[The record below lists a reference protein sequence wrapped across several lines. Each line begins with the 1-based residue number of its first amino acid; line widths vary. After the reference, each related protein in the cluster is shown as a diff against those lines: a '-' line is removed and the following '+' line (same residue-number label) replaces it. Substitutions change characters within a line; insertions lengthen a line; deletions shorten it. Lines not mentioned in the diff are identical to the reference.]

1 MNKTSFE
8 TITERLNLGFR
19 RRVPKILQTEAA
31 ECGLASLA
39 MVFHYHGLQIDLSS
53 LRSQFGISTRGVT
66 LTTLINIA
74 TTLKF
79 KTRAVALELDE
90 LNALKTPC
98 ILHWDMN
105 HFVVLVNVKKN
116 KITIHD
122 PAFGQRVMNF
132 AEVSKHFTGIALE
145 VWPGSEFVPIK
156 KQNKLRIISL
166 LTNIQG
172 IKSTLSKI
180 FFLSL
185 VIEAINILLPVGTQL
200 IMDHVIIAQD
210 HSLLKIICYGLLF
223 FILFRVSVSTL
234 RSWTSI
240 TMEAFVDVQWKSG
253 VFDHLM
259 KLPLAYF
266 EKRKLGDIQSRF
278 GSLSVIRTTFTQN
291 VINSIIDTIM
301 LVSVFIMM
309 LLYGNWLVWV
319 VLGFTIIYIIIRF
332 ITYQYFR
339 QLSEEQIVKDARAN
353 SHFMETL
360 YSINTLK
367 ALGLCDSRAKSWL
380 NLNIDTLNSNTRLN
394 KIGSIFN
401 IVKAF
406 ISTSEQIIILW
417 LGASLVID
425 NHMTLGM
432 FVAFNS
438 YRGQFA
444 DRASNLIDMA
454 MKLRMLNLHN
464 ERIADIVLTD
474 TEKETPDRDLGFSGK
489 AVNLTIHDLHYQYDS
504 LSKPIIS
511 GFNLHINAGESIAIV
526 GPSGAGKTTLMKL
539 MSGLLE
545 PNKGTI
551 LMNGLDIN
559 IIGLNNYRK
568 CIACVLQDDKLLSGS
583 IAENISGFTHSPD
596 VHFIQECAKRA
607 NIHDDI
613 LLMPM
618 GYETLIGELGN
629 GLSGGQIQRLLIAR
643 ALYRRPSILFM
654 DEATSHLDL
663 DNESYINES
672 VSSLKITRIIIAHR
686 PSTIQSA
693 ERVISISGSGAP

>member
-1 MNKTSFE
+1 MNKASFDV
-8 TITERLNLGFR
+8 ITEKLNLGFR
-19 RRVPKILQTEAA
+19 RRIPKILQTEAA

-53 LRSQFGISTRGVT
+53 LRSQFGISTRGAT
-66 LTTLINIA
+66 LPVLISIA
-74 TTLKF
+74 TALKF
-79 KTRAVALELDE
+79 KTRAVSLDLDE
-90 LNALKTPC
+90 LHALKTPC
-98 ILHWDMN
+98 VLHWDMN
-105 HFVVLVNVKKN
+105 HFVVLVSVKKN

-122 PAFGQRVMNF
+122 PAFGQRVMSTQEF
-132 AEVSKHFTGIALE
+132 SKHFTGIALE
-145 VWPGSEFVPIK
+145 LWPGNDFTPVK
-156 KQNKLRIISL
+156 KQNRLRIISL
-166 LTNIQG
+166 LNNIQG
-172 IKSTLSKI
+172 IKSALGKI
-180 FFLSL
+180 FFLSV

-200 IMDHVIIAQD
+200 VMDHVIVAQD
-210 HSLLKIICYGLLF
+210 HNLLTIICCGLLF
-223 FILFRVSVSTL
+223 FILFRISVSTL
-234 RSWTSI
+234 RSWISI

-278 GSLSVIRTTFTQN
+278 GSLNIIRTTFTQN
-291 VINSIIDTIM
+291 IVNGIIDTIM
-301 LVSVFIMM
+301 LISVFVMM
-309 LLYGNWLVWV
+309 LLYGNWLVWIV
-319 VLGFTIIYIIIRF
+319 SGFTIIYIVVRF
-332 ITYQYFR
+332 LTYQYYR
-339 QLSEEQIVKDARAN
+339 QLSEEQIVKEARAN

-367 ALGLCDSRAKSWL
+367 ALGLCETRAKSWL
-380 NLNIDTLNSNTRLN
+380 NLNIDTLNSNTKLN
-394 KIGSIFN
+394 KISSIFN
-401 IVKAF
+401 IINVF
-406 ISTSEQIIILW
+406 ITTCEQIIILW

-425 NHMTLGM
+425 NQMTLGM
-432 FVAFNS
+432 FVAFNA

-454 MKLRMLNLHN
+454 IKLRMLNLHN
-464 ERIADIVLTD
+464 ERIADIVLS
-474 TEKETPDRDLGFSGK
+474 EPEREAPAREIGVSGQPVDLT
-489 AVNLTIHDLHYQYDS
+489 VHDLHYQYDS
-504 LSKPIIS
+504 LSKPVIS
-511 GFNLHINAGESIAIV
+511 GFNLNVKAGESVAII

-545 PNKGTI
+545 PDKGTI

-559 IIGLNNYRK
+559 VIGLNNYRK

-583 IAENISGFTHSPD
+583 IAENISGFDPSPD
-596 VHFIQECAKRA
+596 IELIQECAKRCS
-607 NIHDDI
+607 IHDDI

-663 DNESYINES
+663 TNEAYINES
-672 VSSLKITRIIIAHR
+672 ISALNITRIIIAHR
-686 PSTIQSA
+686 PSTIKSA
-693 ERVISISGSGAP
+693 ERVISIS

>member
-1 MNKTSFE
+1 MNKASFDV
-8 TITERLNLGFR
+8 ITEKLNLGFR
-19 RRVPKILQTEAA
+19 RRIPKILQTEAA

-53 LRSQFGISTRGVT
+53 LRSQFGISTRGAT
-66 LTTLINIA
+66 LPVLISIA

-79 KTRAVALELDE
+79 KTRAVSLDLDE
-90 LNALKTPC
+90 LHALKTPC
-98 ILHWDMN
+98 VLHWDMN
-105 HFVVLVNVKKN
+105 HFVVLVSVKKN

-122 PAFGQRVMNF
+122 PAFGQRVMSTQEF
-132 AEVSKHFTGIALE
+132 SKHFTGIALE
-145 VWPGSEFVPIK
+145 LWPGSNFTPVK
-156 KQNKLRIISL
+156 KQNRLRIISL
-166 LTNIQG
+166 LNNIQG
-172 IKSTLSKI
+172 IKSALGKI
-180 FFLSL
+180 FFLSI

-200 IMDHVIIAQD
+200 VMDHVIVAQD
-210 HSLLKIICYGLLF
+210 RSLLTIICCGLLF

-234 RSWTSI
+234 RSWISI

-278 GSLSVIRTTFTQN
+278 GSLNIIRTTFTQN
-291 VINSIIDTIM
+291 IVNGIIDTIM
-301 LVSVFIMM
+301 LISVFVMM
-309 LLYGNWLVWV
+309 LLYGNWLVWIV
-319 VLGFTIIYIIIRF
+319 SGFTIIYIVVRF
-332 ITYQYFR
+332 LTYQYYR
-339 QLSEEQIVKDARAN
+339 QLSEEQIVKEARAN

-367 ALGLCDSRAKSWL
+367 ALGLCETRAKSWL
-380 NLNIDTLNSNTRLN
+380 NLNIDTLNSNTKLN
-394 KIGSIFN
+394 KINSIFN
-401 IVKAF
+401 IINVF
-406 ISTSEQIIILW
+406 ITTCEQIIILW

-425 NHMTLGM
+425 NQMTLGM
-432 FVAFNS
+432 FVAFNA

-454 MKLRMLNLHN
+454 IKLRMLNLHN
-464 ERIADIVLTD
+464 ERIADIVLS
-474 TEKETPDRDLGFSGK
+474 EPEREAPAREIGISGQPVDLR
-489 AVNLTIHDLHYQYDS
+489 IHDLYYQYDS
-504 LSKPIIS
+504 LSKPVIS
-511 GFNLHINAGESIAIV
+511 GFSLNVKAGESVAIV

-545 PNKGTI
+545 PDKGTI

-559 IIGLNNYRK
+559 VIGLNNYRK

-583 IAENISGFTHSPD
+583 IAENISGFDPSPD
-596 VHFIQECAKRA
+596 IELIQECAKRCS
-607 NIHDDI
+607 IHDDI

-618 GYETLIGELGN
+618 AYETLIGELGN

-663 DNESYINES
+663 TNEAHINES
-672 VSSLKITRIIIAHR
+672 ISALNITRIIIAHR
-686 PSTIQSA
+686 PSTIKSA
-693 ERVISISGSGAP
+693 ERVISMS

>member
-1 MNKTSFE
+1 MNKASFDV
-8 TITERLNLGFR
+8 ITEKLNLGFR
-19 RRVPKILQTEAA
+19 RRIPKILQTEAA

-53 LRSQFGISTRGVT
+53 LRSQFGISTRGAT
-66 LTTLINIA
+66 LPALISIA

-79 KTRAVALELDE
+79 KTRAVSLDLDE
-90 LNALKTPC
+90 LHALKPPC
-98 ILHWDMN
+98 VLHWDMN
-105 HFVVLVNVKKN
+105 HFVVLVSVKKN

-122 PAFGQRVMNF
+122 PAFGQRVMSTQEF
-132 AEVSKHFTGIALE
+132 SKHFTGIALE
-145 VWPGSEFVPIK
+145 LWPGNDFTPVK
-156 KQNKLRIISL
+156 KQNRLRIISL
-166 LTNIQG
+166 LNNIQG
-172 IKSTLSKI
+172 IKSALGKI
-180 FFLSL
+180 FFLSV

-200 IMDHVIIAQD
+200 VMDHVIVAQD
-210 HSLLKIICYGLLF
+210 HSLLTIICCGLLF

-234 RSWTSI
+234 RSWISI

-278 GSLSVIRTTFTQN
+278 GSLNIIRTTFTQN
-291 VINSIIDTIM
+291 IVNGIIDTIM
-301 LVSVFIMM
+301 LISVFVMM
-309 LLYGNWLVWV
+309 LLYGNWLVWIV
-319 VLGFTIIYIIIRF
+319 SGFTIIYIIVRF
-332 ITYQYFR
+332 LTYQYYR
-339 QLSEEQIVKDARAN
+339 QLSEEQIVKEARAN

-367 ALGLCDSRAKSWL
+367 ALGLCETRAKSWL
-380 NLNIDTLNSNTRLN
+380 NLNIDTLNSNTKLN
-394 KIGSIFN
+394 KISSIFN
-401 IVKAF
+401 IINVF
-406 ISTSEQIIILW
+406 ITTCEQIIILW

-425 NHMTLGM
+425 NQMTLGM
-432 FVAFNS
+432 FVAFNA

-454 MKLRMLNLHN
+454 IKLRMLNLHN
-464 ERIADIVLTD
+464 ERIADIVLS
-474 TEKETPDRDLGFSGK
+474 EPEREVPAREIGVSGQPVDLT
-489 AVNLTIHDLHYQYDS
+489 VHDLHYQYDS
-504 LSKPIIS
+504 LSKPVIS
-511 GFNLHINAGESIAIV
+511 GFNLNVKAGESVAIV

-545 PNKGTI
+545 PDKGTI

-559 IIGLNNYRK
+559 VIGLNNYRK

-583 IAENISGFTHSPD
+583 IAENISGFEPSPNID
-596 VHFIQECAKRA
+596 LIQECAKRCS
-607 NIHDDI
+607 IHDDI

-663 DNESYINES
+663 TNEAYINES
-672 VSSLKITRIIIAHR
+672 ISALNITRIIIAHR
-686 PSTIQSA
+686 PSTIKSA
-693 ERVISISGSGAP
+693 ERVISIS

>member
-1 MNKTSFE
+1 MNKASFDV
-8 TITERLNLGFR
+8 ITEKLNLGFR
-19 RRVPKILQTEAA
+19 RRIPKILQTEAA

-53 LRSQFGISTRGVT
+53 LRSQFGISTRGAT
-66 LTTLINIA
+66 LPVLISIA
-74 TTLKF
+74 TALKF
-79 KTRAVALELDE
+79 KTRAVSLDLDE
-90 LNALKTPC
+90 LHALKTPC
-98 ILHWDMN
+98 VLHWDMN
-105 HFVVLVNVKKN
+105 HFVVLVSVKKN

-122 PAFGQRVMNF
+122 PAFGQRVMSTQEF
-132 AEVSKHFTGIALE
+132 SKHFTGIALE
-145 VWPGSEFVPIK
+145 LWPGNDFTPVK
-156 KQNKLRIISL
+156 KQNRLRIISL
-166 LTNIQG
+166 LNNIQG
-172 IKSTLSKI
+172 IKSALGKI
-180 FFLSL
+180 FFLSV

-200 IMDHVIIAQD
+200 VMDHVIVAQD
-210 HSLLKIICYGLLF
+210 HNLLTIICCGLLF

-234 RSWTSI
+234 RSWISI

-278 GSLSVIRTTFTQN
+278 GSLNIIRTTFTQN
-291 VINSIIDTIM
+291 IVNGIIDTIM
-301 LVSVFIMM
+301 LISVFVMM
-309 LLYGNWLVWV
+309 LLYGNWLVWIV
-319 VLGFTIIYIIIRF
+319 SGFTVIYIVVRF
-332 ITYQYFR
+332 LTYQYYR
-339 QLSEEQIVKDARAN
+339 QLSEEQIVKEARAN

-367 ALGLCDSRAKSWL
+367 ALGLCETRAKSWF
-380 NLNIDTLNSNTRLN
+380 NLNIDTLNSNTKLN
-394 KIGSIFN
+394 KISSIFN
-401 IVKAF
+401 IINVF
-406 ISTSEQIIILW
+406 ITTCEQIIILW

-425 NHMTLGM
+425 NQMTLGM
-432 FVAFNS
+432 FVAFNA

-454 MKLRMLNLHN
+454 IKLRMLNLHN
-464 ERIADIVLTD
+464 ERIADIVLS
-474 TEKETPDRDLGFSGK
+474 EPEREAPAREIGVSGQPVDLS
-489 AVNLTIHDLHYQYDS
+489 VHDLHYQYDN
-504 LSKPIIS
+504 LSKPVIS
-511 GFNLHINAGESIAIV
+511 GFNLNVKAGESVAII

-559 IIGLNNYRK
+559 VIGLNNYRK

-583 IAENISGFTHSPD
+583 IAENISGFDPSPD
-596 VHFIQECAKRA
+596 IELIQECAKRCS
-607 NIHDDI
+607 IHDDI

-663 DNESYINES
+663 TNEAYINES
-672 VSSLKITRIIIAHR
+672 ISALNITRIIIAHR
-686 PSTIQSA
+686 PSTIKSA
-693 ERVISISGSGAP
+693 ERVISMT

>member
-74 TTLKF
+74 TVLKF
-79 KTRAVALELDE
+79 KTRAVALDLDE
-90 LNALKTPC
+90 LQALKTPC

-122 PAFGQRVMNF
+122 PAFGQRVMTF

-210 HSLLKIICYGLLF
+210 HSLLKIICCGLLF

-401 IVKAF
+401 IIKTF

-474 TEKETPDRDLGFSGK
+474 TEKETPDRELGFSGK
-489 AVNLTIHDLHYQYDS
+489 AVNLTIHDLHYQYDN

-693 ERVISISGSGAP
+693 ERVISISGTP

>member
-74 TTLKF
+74 NTLKF
-79 KTRAVALELDE
+79 KTRAVALDLHELQ
-90 LNALKTPC
+90 ALKTPC

-122 PAFGQRVMNF
+122 PAFGQRIMAP

-145 VWPGSEFVPIK
+145 VWPSSEFVPLK

-166 LTNIQG
+166 LNNIQG
-172 IKSTLSKI
+172 IKSTLIKI

-210 HSLLKIICYGLLF
+210 HSLLTIICCGLLF

-278 GSLSVIRTTFTQN
+278 SSLNVIRTTFTQN
-291 VINSIIDTIM
+291 IINSIIDTIM
-301 LVSVFIMM
+301 LISVFIMM
-309 LLYGNWLVWV
+309 LLYGDWLVWV
-319 VLGFTIIYIIIRF
+319 VLAFTVIYIIIRF
-332 ITYQYFR
+332 LTYQYYR

-394 KIGSIFN
+394 KIGAIFN
-401 IVKAF
+401 IINVF

-444 DRASNLIDMA
+444 DRAGNLIDMA
-454 MKLRMLNLHN
+454 IKLRMLNLHN
-464 ERIADIVLTD
+464 ERIADIVLTE
-474 TEKETPDRDLGFSGK
+474 TEKEVPDRDIGFSGK
-489 AVNLTIHDLHYQYDS
+489 PVSLTVHDLYYQYDS

-511 GFNLHINAGESIAIV
+511 GFSLNVNAGESVAIV

-545 PNKGTI
+545 PDKGTI
-551 LMNGLDIN
+551 LMNGIDIN

-583 IAENISGFTHSPD
+583 IAENISGFIHSPD
-596 VHFIQECAKRA
+596 INFIQECAKRA
-607 NIHDDI
+607 SIHDDI

-663 DNESYINES
+663 NNESYINES
-672 VSSLKITRIIIAHR
+672 ISSLNITRIIIAHR
-686 PSTIQSA
+686 TSTIQSA
-693 ERVISISGSGAP
+693 ERVISISETS

>member
-1 MNKTSFE
+1 MNKASFDV
-8 TITERLNLGFR
+8 ITEKLNLGFR
-19 RRVPKILQTEAA
+19 RRIPKILQTEAA

-53 LRSQFGISTRGVT
+53 LRSQFGISTRGAT
-66 LTTLINIA
+66 LPALISIA

-79 KTRAVALELDE
+79 KTRAVSLDLDE
-90 LNALKTPC
+90 LHALKTPC
-98 ILHWDMN
+98 VLHWDMN
-105 HFVVLVNVKKN
+105 HFVVLVSVKKN

-122 PAFGQRVMNF
+122 PAFGQRIMSTQEF
-132 AEVSKHFTGIALE
+132 SKHFTGIALE
-145 VWPGSEFVPIK
+145 LWPGNDFTPVK
-156 KQNKLRIISL
+156 KQNRLRIISL
-166 LTNIQG
+166 LNNIQG
-172 IKSTLSKI
+172 IKSALGKI
-180 FFLSL
+180 FFLSV

-200 IMDHVIIAQD
+200 VMDHVIIAQD
-210 HSLLKIICYGLLF
+210 HSLLTIICCGLLF

-234 RSWTSI
+234 RSWVSI

-278 GSLSVIRTTFTQN
+278 GSLNIIRTTFTQN
-291 VINSIIDTIM
+291 IVNGIIDTIM
-301 LVSVFIMM
+301 LISVFVMM
-309 LLYGNWLVWV
+309 LLYGNWLVWIV
-319 VLGFTIIYIIIRF
+319 SGFTIIYIIVRF
-332 ITYQYFR
+332 LTYQYYR
-339 QLSEEQIVKDARAN
+339 QLSEEQIVKEARAN

-367 ALGLCDSRAKSWL
+367 ALGLCETRAKSWL
-380 NLNIDTLNSNTRLN
+380 NLNIDTLNSNTKLS
-394 KIGSIFN
+394 KISSIFN
-401 IVKAF
+401 IINVF
-406 ISTSEQIIILW
+406 ITTCEQIIILW

-425 NHMTLGM
+425 NQMTLGM
-432 FVAFNS
+432 FVAFNA

-454 MKLRMLNLHN
+454 IKLRMLNLHN
-464 ERIADIVLTD
+464 ERIADIVLS
-474 TEKETPDRDLGFSGK
+474 EPEREAPAREIGVSGQPVDLT
-489 AVNLTIHDLHYQYDS
+489 VHDLHYQYDS
-504 LSKPIIS
+504 LSKPVIS
-511 GFNLHINAGESIAIV
+511 GFNLNVKAGESVAIV

-545 PNKGTI
+545 PDKGTI

-559 IIGLNNYRK
+559 VIGLNNYRK

-583 IAENISGFTHSPD
+583 IAENISGFEPSPNID
-596 VHFIQECAKRA
+596 LIQECAKRCS
-607 NIHDDI
+607 IHDDI

-663 DNESYINES
+663 TNEAYINES
-672 VSSLKITRIIIAHR
+672 ISALNITRIIIAHR
-686 PSTIQSA
+686 PSTIKFA
-693 ERVISISGSGAP
+693 DRVISIS

>member
-1 MNKTSFE
+1 MNKASFDV
-8 TITERLNLGFR
+8 ITEKLNLGFR
-19 RRVPKILQTEAA
+19 RRIPKILQTEAA

-53 LRSQFGISTRGVT
+53 LRSQFGISTRGAT
-66 LTTLINIA
+66 LPVLISIA

-79 KTRAVALELDE
+79 KTRAVSLDLDE
-90 LNALKTPC
+90 LHALKTPC
-98 ILHWDMN
+98 VLHWDMN
-105 HFVVLVNVKKN
+105 HFVVLVSVKKN

-122 PAFGQRVMNF
+122 PAFGQRVMSTQEF
-132 AEVSKHFTGIALE
+132 SKHFTGIALE
-145 VWPGSEFVPIK
+145 LWPGSNFTPVK
-156 KQNKLRIISL
+156 KQNRLRIISL
-166 LTNIQG
+166 LNNIQG
-172 IKSTLSKI
+172 IKSALGKI
-180 FFLSL
+180 FFLSI

-200 IMDHVIIAQD
+200 VMDHVIVAQD
-210 HSLLKIICYGLLF
+210 RSLLTIICCGLLF

-234 RSWTSI
+234 RSWISI

-278 GSLSVIRTTFTQN
+278 GSLNIIRTTFTQN
-291 VINSIIDTIM
+291 IVNGIIDTIM
-301 LVSVFIMM
+301 LISVFVMM
-309 LLYGNWLVWV
+309 LLYGNWLVWIV
-319 VLGFTIIYIIIRF
+319 SGFTIIYIVVRF
-332 ITYQYFR
+332 LTYQYYR
-339 QLSEEQIVKDARAN
+339 QLSEEQIVKEARAN

-367 ALGLCDSRAKSWL
+367 ALGLCETRAKSWL
-380 NLNIDTLNSNTRLN
+380 NLNIDTLNSNTKLN
-394 KIGSIFN
+394 KINSIFN
-401 IVKAF
+401 IINVF
-406 ISTSEQIIILW
+406 ITTCEQIIILW

-425 NHMTLGM
+425 NQMTLGM
-432 FVAFNS
+432 FVAFNA

-454 MKLRMLNLHN
+454 IKLRMLNLHN
-464 ERIADIVLTD
+464 ERIADIVLS
-474 TEKETPDRDLGFSGK
+474 EPEREAPAREIGISGQPVDLR
-489 AVNLTIHDLHYQYDS
+489 IHDLYYQYDS
-504 LSKPIIS
+504 LSKPVIS
-511 GFNLHINAGESIAIV
+511 GFSLNVKAGESVAIV

-545 PNKGTI
+545 PDKGTI

-559 IIGLNNYRK
+559 VIGLNNYRK

-583 IAENISGFTHSPD
+583 IAENISGFDPSPD
-596 VHFIQECAKRA
+596 IELIQECAKRCS
-607 NIHDDI
+607 IHDDI

-618 GYETLIGELGN
+618 AYETLIGELGN

-663 DNESYINES
+663 TNEAHINES
-672 VSSLKITRIIIAHR
+672 ISALNITRIIIAHR
-686 PSTIQSA
+686 PSTIKSA
-693 ERVISISGSGAP
+693 ERVISML